1 MPINRSV
8 LMRIRTIDA
17 CLRRRNKL
25 WTIEDLRQ
33 ACEDA
38 LYDYEGI
45 DNVSLRTV
53 QRDIQLM
60 RSDKLGYYAP
70 IVVKD
75 KKYYT
80 YSDPDF
86 SITQLPLSEWDLE
99 ELSSAIDIIKNYQG
113 FSKMQAQEDILTRMQ
128 DQVQMQR
135 SQRQI
140 VFIETNHQ
148 LKGLHFLSPLYEH
161 IRNKEPIVLRYHS
174 FRSDKESVF
183 YLSPYILNEYNNRW
197 FLIAHSQKRGIMT
210 LALDRMV
217 SVEADENGQYVEN
230 TFFEPEK
237 YLGEMIGVTRN
248 LQTKTMRVVLRFD
261 SDQAPYVMT
270 KPMHQSQQVIDRG
283 EDGSIVVVL
292 NVVYNLELEGKI
304 LAFGSHVEVL
314 RPRLLRHRIAQHLC
328 LAIAKYQANPQE

>member
-17 CLRRRNKL
+17 CLRRRNRL

-45 DNVSLRTV
+45 NSVSLRTV
-53 QRDIQLM
+53 QRDIELM

-70 IVVKD
+70 IVVKER
-75 KKYYT
+75 KYYT
-80 YSDPDF
+80 YSDPEF
-86 SITQLPLSEWDLE
+86 SITQLPLSEWDLA

-113 FSKMQAQEDILTRMQ
+113 FSKIQGQEDVLTRMQ

-140 VFIETNHQ
+140 VFIETNHL
-148 LKGLHFLSPLYEH
+148 LKGLNLLSPLYEH
-161 IRNKEPIVLRYHS
+161 IRKKEPIVLHYQS
-174 FRSDKESVF
+174 FRSSKESIF

-197 FLIAHSQKRGIMT
+197 FLLAYSKRRGLMT
-210 LALDRMV
+210 LALDRML
-217 SVEADENGQYVEN
+217 SVEKDINNQFVDN
-230 TFFEPEK
+230 TFFEPKK
-237 YLGEMIGVTRN
+237 YLGEMIGVTRT
-248 LQTKTMRVVLRFD
+248 LQSKTMRVVLRFD
-261 SDQAPYVMT
+261 ADQAPYVMT
-270 KPMHQSQQVIDRG
+270 KPMHQSQEVIDKS
-283 EDGSIVVVL
+283 EDGSIVIAL
-292 NVVYNLELEGKI
+292 TVVYNLELEGKI

-314 RPRLLRHRIAQHLC
+314 RPRMLRHRIAQHLC
-328 LAIAKYQANPQE
+328 IAVSKYQNT